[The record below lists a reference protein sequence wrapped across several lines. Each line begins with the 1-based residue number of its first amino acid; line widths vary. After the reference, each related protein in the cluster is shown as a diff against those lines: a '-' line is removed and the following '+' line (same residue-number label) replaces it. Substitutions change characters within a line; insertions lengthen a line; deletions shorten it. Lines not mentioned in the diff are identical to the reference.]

1 MTAPDSS
8 PAPGGAPG
16 RLPVAV
22 AVLALLA
29 AAYVWVSLSNDIA
42 DLRERHRL
50 LAEEVLSLRGSTT
63 LDVAGAPARGSDTA
77 IVTIVEFSDYE
88 CPYCIKYTQET
99 LPQVDAEYVAT
110 GRVRYVFR
118 DFPIDTL
125 HPEAMRAHEAAQ
137 CAAEQDRFWDLHYR
151 LFSAPGTHTDAELEA
166 RAMEAGLNLPEWREC
181 LASGR
186 TRAAIEASVAT
197 AEGLGASGTPTFLI
211 GLRDQATG
219 RIRIVRG
226 ITGAQPFE
234 VFQQALDAI
243 LTQLGN

>member
-1 MTAPDSS
+1 
-8 PAPGGAPG
+8 
-16 RLPVAV
+16 
-22 AVLALLA
+22 
-29 AAYVWVSLSNDIA
+29 
-42 DLRERHRL
+42 
-50 LAEEVLSLRGSTT
+50 
-63 LDVAGAPARGSDTA
+63 
-77 IVTIVEFSDYE
+77 
-88 CPYCIKYTQET
+88 
-99 LPQVDAEYVAT
+99 
-110 GRVRYVFR
+110 VRYVFR

-166 RAMEAGLNLPEWREC
+166 RATEAGLNLPEWREC